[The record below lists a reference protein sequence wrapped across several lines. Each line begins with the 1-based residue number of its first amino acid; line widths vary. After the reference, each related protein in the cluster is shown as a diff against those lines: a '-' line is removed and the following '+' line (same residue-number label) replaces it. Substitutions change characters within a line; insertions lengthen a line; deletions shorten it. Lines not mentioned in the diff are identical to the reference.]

1 VSIPLGLGVRYRTG
15 GSRGRYVQGASVPT
29 AIDVGTLYI
38 TNKRVVF
45 RGAKQTRECVF
56 DKTIGISHDARRGMA
71 VVSVSNRQKPM
82 VVSYGPKVAPWVGF
96 RMDLALAHFK
106 DQVPG
111 VVARLEQQLGEI
123 DRDRPLPRATPQ
135 SFESPVT
142 VKHPISETGMAP
154 PPGPLFID
162 PTASQSPSP
171 SHQSPPELCSPE
183 EMDVLE
189 TIHQLDV
196 TEIRLQRTV
205 LKLTKDALEALEE
218 QVTAQMAGK
227 AKLARTASKRGDQL
241 AAETN
246 RVLRQIAEVS
256 ETRERMS
263 NALRERGIEPEPPDR
278 AAIWAK
284 LEAGEH
290 PPVPSRESTAPSP
303 TVSPPR
309 DHDIGWGVLLL
320 ASELAAALA
329 AHESEY
335 KRYLRGGAVPTG
347 QPVLDPLS
355 YYLRVLDRLGEAV
368 RPLERLMGPEV
379 CGRAIG
385 PEGCGGDEAAV
396 KETVTGL
403 AAMYSSLIA
412 LGLEMRGAVVPHY
425 WQAAAQAFA
434 SISELPLARIRGF
447 SEALSARAPEHV
459 AALRGGRFPAS
470 PLNLMLTLDLDAD
483 AALDEVR
490 KIMAQ

>member
-1 VSIPLGLGVRYRTG
+1 MS
-15 GSRGRYVQGASVPT
+15 
-29 AIDVGTLYI
+29 
-38 TNKRVVF
+38 

-56 DKTIGISHDARRGMA
+56 DKTIGISHDA
-71 VVSVSNRQKPM
+71 PW
-82 VVSYGPKVAPWVGF
+82 YGHGLGLEPSKAYGSELRPKVAPWVGF

-227 AKLARTASKRGDQL
+227 AKLARTASK
-241 AAETN
+241 
-246 RVLRQIAEVS
+246 
-256 ETRERMS
+256 
-263 NALRERGIEPEPPDR
+263 
-278 AAIWAK
+278 AAISW
-284 LEAGEH
+284 
-290 PPVPSRESTAPSP
+290 PQRRTRPTPNSRGVRSGGQYPDEPKGFQRHYR
-303 TVSPPR
+303 PR
-309 DHDIGWGVLLL
+309 ASDI
-320 ASELAAALA
+320 S
-329 AHESEY
+329 H
-335 KRYLRGGAVPTG
+335 
-347 QPVLDPLS
+347 
-355 YYLRVLDRLGEAV
+355 
-368 RPLERLMGPEV
+368 
-379 CGRAIG
+379 
-385 PEGCGGDEAAV
+385 
-396 KETVTGL
+396 
-403 AAMYSSLIA
+403 
-412 LGLEMRGAVVPHY
+412 
-425 WQAAAQAFA
+425 
-434 SISELPLARIRGF
+434 
-447 SEALSARAPEHV
+447 
-459 AALRGGRFPAS
+459 
-470 PLNLMLTLDLDAD
+470 
-483 AALDEVR
+483 
-490 KIMAQ
+490 